1 MTATV
6 RRVALMLD
14 LRWPYKRHADV
25 FSGAQQYANEH
36 GWTTVIDEFAD
47 ARLAHV
53 ENGEA
58 CSYDGVIARVT
69 PLLAEAAGRLSLPLV
84 NVWVTSPARDQVPTV
99 APDYRG
105 IGEQCAEHLLS
116 RGFRSFAVVTARE
129 DVGQVT
135 IGEAFARRV
144 HDAGFP
150 CHQATVPLERQETVD
165 TWDETIRVLAEC
177 VDACP
182 KPLGVYLTDEFLC
195 RIFLQDCRDRGLRV
209 PIDVAVITGYNEET
223 ICEQMRPA
231 LTAIDMGYQK
241 VGYEAARLLDRLMA
255 GEPPPPGPIVVPSP
269 GVIVRESTDYVTVAN
284 ETVAAAL
291 AFIAANAHRPIG
303 QDEVAEAV
311 NAEARTLQNYFR
323 KHLGRP
329 IVAEIRRVR
338 IERAKRKLVEG
349 TRSIKE
355 IARESGFGSSLRMYE
370 VFLRE
375 GGRPEPQRLPRATRH
390 GAEGTGLRGREIVGE
405 LPGQSADS

>member
-1 MTATV
+1 MTATA

-14 LRWPYKRHADV
+14 LQWPYKRHSDV
-25 FSGAQQYANEH
+25 FSGAQQYASEQ
-36 GWTTVIDEFAD
+36 GWTTVVDEFAD
-47 ARLAHV
+47 ARLAKMLDRD
-53 ENGEA
+53 E
-58 CSYDGVIARVT
+58 CPYDGVIARAT
-69 PLLAEAAGRLSLPLV
+69 PLLAEAAKRLSLPLV
-84 NVWVTSPARDQVPTV
+84 NVWASSPAREQVPAIV
-99 APDYRG
+99 PDYPS

-116 RGFRSFAVVTARE
+116 RGFRSFAAVTARE
-129 DVGQVT
+129 DDGQVT
-135 IGEAFARRV
+135 IREAFARRV

-150 CHQATVPLERQETVD
+150 CHEATVPLERQESMD
-165 TWDETIRVLAEC
+165 SWDETIRVLAEC

-182 KPLGVYLTDEFLC
+182 KPLGVYLTDEFLA

-223 ICEQMRPA
+223 ICEHMRPA

-241 VGYEAARLLDRLMA
+241 VGYEAARLLGQLMD
-255 GEPPPPGPIVVPSP
+255 GGKPPTEPIVVQTP

-311 NAEARTLQNYFR
+311 NAEARSLQNYFR

-338 IERAKRKLVEG
+338 IERAKRMLVEG
-349 TRSIKE
+349 ERSIKD
-355 IARESGFGSSLRMYE
+355 IARETGFGSSLRMYE

-375 GGRPEPQRLPRATRH
+375 VGLSPSAYREQRGMEPKAKR
-390 GAEGTGLRGREIVGE
+390 
-405 LPGQSADS
+405 